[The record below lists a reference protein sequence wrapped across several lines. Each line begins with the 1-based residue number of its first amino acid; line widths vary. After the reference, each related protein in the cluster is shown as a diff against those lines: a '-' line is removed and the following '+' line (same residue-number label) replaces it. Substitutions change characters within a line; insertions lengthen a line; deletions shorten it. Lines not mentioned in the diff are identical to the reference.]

1 MRAGPTL
8 SDLAIPRSRVSC
20 VRGVGTAGVH
30 EEPWRDGSM
39 PEESKGLTGILRLGL
54 GRLGWEKERG
64 GTGEACEDRAKVNGA
79 DRRCRLH
86 LKPRL

>member
-1 MRAGPTL
+1 
-8 SDLAIPRSRVSC
+8 
-20 VRGVGTAGVH
+20 
-30 EEPWRDGSM
+30 M

-64 GTGEACEDRAKVNGA
+64 GTGEACEDHAKVNGA